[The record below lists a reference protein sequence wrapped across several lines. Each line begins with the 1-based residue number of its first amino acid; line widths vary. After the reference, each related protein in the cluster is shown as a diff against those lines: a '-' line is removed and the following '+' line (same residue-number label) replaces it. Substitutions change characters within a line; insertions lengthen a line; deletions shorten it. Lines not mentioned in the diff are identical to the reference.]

1 MNDIFMQCLV
11 TYRRILCVVKVVP
24 AVFRGCRLSL
34 AWLRSCLYVFK
45 VKVDWLRV
53 VSPQNKSTS
62 VTHREFV
69 VLTAKYLSNCSPC
82 IANYQCVKSYVM
94 LHRKLTLSVAMVK
107 CLSFNMKTPNF
118 LRELKY
124 QLQNFCQSKLTIF
137 GVFFQQIR
145 KVGSGKTKRKQ

>member
-1 MNDIFMQCLV
+1 
-11 TYRRILCVVKVVP
+11 
-24 AVFRGCRLSL
+24 
-34 AWLRSCLYVFK
+34 
-45 VKVDWLRV
+45 
-53 VSPQNKSTS
+53 
-62 VTHREFV
+62 
-69 VLTAKYLSNCSPC
+69 
-82 IANYQCVKSYVM
+82 M

-124 QLQNFCQSKLTIF
+124 QLQNFSQSKLTIF